1 MNYAQIRRY
10 DVANGPG
17 IRTSLFV
24 SGCSHKCK
32 NCFNTAYQ
40 DFKYG
45 TPWSKQVEEE
55 FMTIVKSP
63 NVYGITILGGE
74 PLQQT
79 YDHDLKHLLIR
90 IKEETGKGIWIYS
103 GHTFDEIVSDK
114 KKLELLELCDVLV
127 DGRFV
132 DELKNPGLKFKGS
145 SNQNIIDIQ
154 KSLINKNPIIIG

>member
-24 SGCSHKCK
+24 SGCTHKCK

-45 TPWSKQVEEE
+45 TPWSSQVEEE
-55 FMTIVKSP
+55 FMAIIKSP
-63 NVYGITILGGE
+63 NVYGVTVLGGE

-79 YDHDLKHLLIR
+79 SDDDLKHLLIR

-103 GHTFDEIVSDK
+103 GHTFDEIISDE
-114 KKLELLELCDVLV
+114 KKLELLKLCDVLV

-145 SNQNIIDIQ
+145 SNQNIIDVQ
-154 KSLINKNPIIIG
+154 KSLELKKPIIIG